1 MKPKK
6 IKNSIRKFIMLID
19 TLINFC
25 NLIIKLLEFT
35 NIQEAFILF
44 IILFFIYLYY
54 TYFISGSNYH
64 KIHESN
70 TIVNLIEKLID
81 NKNYENAANLLK
93 SYFSHKN
100 IKIVCGTVIAI
111 VVIICVYNILLKWL
125 PYI

>member
-44 IILFFIYLYY
+44 IIL
-54 TYFISGSNYH
+54 
-64 KIHESN
+64 N
-70 TIVNLIEKLID
+70 TTINNIF
-81 NKNYENAANLLK
+81 AN
-93 SYFSHKN
+93 
-100 IKIVCGTVIAI
+100 
-111 VVIICVYNILLKWL
+111 
-125 PYI
+125 

>member
-1 MKPKK
+1 MKSKK
-6 IKNSIRKFIMLID
+6 IKNLIRKVIMLID

-44 IILFFIYLYY
+44 IITFFIYLYY
-54 TYFISGSNYH
+54 TYFSGSNYH

-70 TIVNLIEKLID
+70 TIANLIEKLID
-81 NKNYENAANLLK
+81 NKNYENAASLLK
-93 SYFSHKN
+93 SYISHKN
-100 IKIVCGTVIAI
+100 IKIVCGTAIAI
-111 VVIICVYNILLKWL
+111 FVIICIYNILLKWL